1 MRMTVL
7 TWQTF
12 VLQRRIG
19 APPEKVLRTIGNSAV
34 FGAGTVLSSDD
45 DGVLRLDEPFRRA
58 DAYSEPVWRA
68 HARLLGAR
76 RRVIARVEIE
86 ISPWSAID
94 TQLLIRPRAR
104 NPERWSGRR
113 LRRYFFQAHR
123 SADELTHLLV
133 DAAPAGNARAA
144 SSVALK

>member
-1 MRMTVL
+1 MTVL
-7 TWQTF
+7 DWQTF

-19 APPEKVLRTIGNSAV
+19 APPVNVVRTIGNSAV
-34 FGAGTVLSSDD
+34 FGTGTVLSSDN

-58 DAYSEPVWRA
+58 DTYSEPVWRA
-68 HARLLGAR
+68 YAQLLGAR

-86 ISPWSAID
+86 ISPWSEID

-104 NPERWSGRR
+104 YPERWSGRR
-113 LRRYFFQAHR
+113 LRRYFLQAHR

-133 DAAPAGNARAA
+133 HAAPAGNVRVA
-144 SSVALK
+144 SNVTLR